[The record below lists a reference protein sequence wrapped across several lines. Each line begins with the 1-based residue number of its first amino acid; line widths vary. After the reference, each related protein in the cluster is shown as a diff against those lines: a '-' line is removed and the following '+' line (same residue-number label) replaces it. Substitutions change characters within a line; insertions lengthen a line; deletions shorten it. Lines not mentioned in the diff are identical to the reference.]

1 MDLITKQKIA
11 EELVRNHVI
20 HNLCLTV
27 EHALQEEPDLLYE
40 AENYVQNEQGEY
52 PEIYEYWAV
61 TEWLAEKLKE
71 KGEVVFEL
79 WDFHVWGRQTTGQAI
94 KLDPVIQEITLGK

>member
-1 MDLITKQKIA
+1 MDEVTKQKIA
-11 EELVRNHVI
+11 EELVRNHII

-27 EHALQEEPDLLYE
+27 NHALQETPDLLYE
-40 AENYVQNEQGEY
+40 AENYIPDKGEEY
-52 PEIYEYWAV
+52 PQIYEYWAV

-94 KLDPVIQEITLGK
+94 KLDPVIQEIALEK

>member
-1 MDLITKQKIA
+1 MDEITKQKIA

-20 HNLCLTV
+20 HNLCFTV
-27 EHALQEEPDLLYE
+27 EHALQEKPDLLGE
-40 AENYVQNEQGEY
+40 GEY
-52 PEIYEYWAV
+52 TEIYEYWAV
-61 TEWLAEKLKE
+61 TKWLAEKLKE

-94 KLDPVIQEITLGK
+94 KLDPVIQEIALGK